1 VRARP
6 ESRPGKQKHLIAL
19 SNPSACRRG
28 LGFKRFLLAASVPLA
43 LMALMPH
50 GTLSAFGFSL
60 FFSAL
65 VLESGTDFE
74 SMAGALVKKGMRAQA
89 PAAIVG
95 KSGVKHEFAFAVVP
109 DSGKPKIVIDT
120 ELSVKEVDEMK
131 VLKFYVKVFDVSPDK
146 AVFCVT
152 PKLGERAATL
162 AKEYGIVVLENDT
175 PKKLVP
181 MAAHVV
187 DGVLGTGR
195 G

>member
-1 VRARP
+1 M
-6 ESRPGKQKHLIAL
+6 E
-19 SNPSACRRG
+19 
-28 LGFKRFLLAASVPLA
+28 FKRFLLIASVSLA

-60 FFSAL
+60 FSSAL
-65 VLESGTDFE
+65 VLESRTDFE
-74 SMAGALVKKGMRAQA
+74 SMAGALTKKGMRAQA

-109 DSGKPKIVIDT
+109 ESGKPRIVVDT
-120 ELSVKEVDEMK
+120 ELSVRDVDEMK

-146 AVFCVT
+146 AVLCVT

-175 PKKLVP
+175 PKKLIP